1 MARTPFY
8 DKIYQMCQGQKPETT
23 MCLHRSGFNGL
34 MTCPDMSIKVERQLH
49 DMRILGR
56 IVGVRSTEQF
66 VWHLLTTTSI
76 R

>member
-1 MARTPFY
+1 MNGTPYIRRGPRGLARAPFY
-8 DKIYQMCQGQKPETT
+8 DKIYQM
-23 MCLHRSGFNGL
+23 M
-34 MTCPDMSIKVERQLH
+34 
-49 DMRILGR
+49 GR